1 VLLLEA
7 GGWRLE
13 AGGWK
18 LPAGG
23 RKEIPAVETF
33 GY

>member
-1 VLLLEA
+1 MLEA

-18 LPAGG
+18 VMMMFVLSNKNSIFQA
-23 RKEIPAVETF
+23 EI
-33 GY
+33 